1 MEIEE
6 AFALL
11 EKNILP
17 VSDAEECPLC
27 KAFSRVLYDDIYAPL
42 NVPPFAKSAMDGYA
56 VRAADLTGASKEAP

>member
-6 AFALL
+6 AVALL

-17 VSDAEECPLC
+17 VSDAQECPLC
-27 KAFSRVLYDDIYAPL
+27 ESFSRVLSDNIYAQI

-56 VRAADLTGASKEAP
+56 MLSGRQT